1 MLTFTLLS
9 NILED
14 LNIKKTLEDFI
25 QTLEKP
31 PCTCCVQVPKLVS
44 QRFKRCE
51 ERNDH
56 LLLINV
62 QMYNA

>member
-9 NILED
+9 NRLED
-14 LNIKKTLEDFI
+14 LNIKKTLKDFI
-25 QTLEKP
+25 QILEKP
-31 PCTCCVQVPKLVS
+31 PCTCCVILPKLVF
-44 QRFKRCE
+44 QGFKRCE
-51 ERNDH
+51 ERNYH